1 MHWIFRFLLT
11 PVKSFIGFAVAFICL
26 SASLTLGLGQP
37 HFYATPSTLTNQKL
51 NSSNQEVAAKPEA
64 KPGKHVD
71 DPEQMRKTVSRLTA
85 EVEQLRRHVAELE
98 RKLQAVPIRD
108 RLMKEEEHAGSLEN
122 ELMVLGDKVAQ
133 LQSHIDELNEQI
145 RSDSVQG
152 TPVYGSLRPEEVR
165 EANRRRLRNELQR
178 AQGQMELL
186 TQSQNRVQASLSVSD
201 QLILNL
207 RSQLQT
213 SMHP

>member
-1 MHWIFRFLLT
+1 MRWICQFLLT
-11 PVKSFIGFAVAFICL
+11 PADILIRSAIAFLCL
-26 SASLTLGLGQP
+26 SASLSLTVGQP
-37 HFYATPSTLTNQKL
+37 RVDVTASNEVTQRHHNST
-51 NSSNQEVAAKPEA
+51 QEVAAKPEA
-64 KPGKHVD
+64 KPGKHAD
-71 DPEQMRKTVSRLTA
+71 DPELMRKTVARLTT

-108 RLMKEEEHAGSLEN
+108 RLMKEEEHAANLEN
-122 ELMVLGDKVAQ
+122 EQIVLGEKVAQ

-145 RSDSVQG
+145 RLDNTQG
-152 TPVYGSLRPEEVR
+152 APVYGSLRPEEVR
-165 EANRRRLRNELQR
+165 EANRRHLRSELQR

-186 TQSQNRVQASLSVSD
+186 THSQTRIQTSLSLSD